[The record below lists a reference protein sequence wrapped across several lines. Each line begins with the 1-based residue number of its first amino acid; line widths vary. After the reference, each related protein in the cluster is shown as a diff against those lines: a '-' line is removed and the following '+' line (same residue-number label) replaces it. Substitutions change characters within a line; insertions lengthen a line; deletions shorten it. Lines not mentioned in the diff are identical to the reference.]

1 MWPAPAHMYKTASAY
16 SDERAG
22 DFGEHRQMRC
32 KDASS
37 RVAGALAARAGAK
50 GASKRRACL
59 CAPSSGRRSQ
69 RDAKVVPTENGR
81 PNFDLFMGLW
91 SGVLALNSTQN
102 AYLRVVRVA

>member
-59 CAPSSGRRSQ
+59 CAPSFRVADARKETQKWSQ
-69 RDAKVVPTENGR
+69 RT
-81 PNFDLFMGLW
+81 
-91 SGVLALNSTQN
+91 TQ
-102 AYLRVVRVA
+102 L